1 MPESLEGEIERMYR
15 VSDLMVT
22 AHSTLR
28 DRYIFRARVTDII
41 LLVGGGLVA
50 AFTFLDPAVA
60 KVVLPSN
67 FPASVLVGLA
77 GIGIFVASLVQMKM
91 DWNGRSALHGR
102 AAESYLSVKHELG
115 RIKCFSAEDCKQME
129 AAFASTRDHYE
140 AIGGTTISV
149 PERLFPKLK
158 QAYRLKVEISKALD
172 ARPGASILLLRFKI
186 WWRDNVRGG
195 GPHGPSS

>member
-1 MPESLEGEIERMYR
+1 MYR

-28 DRYIFRARVTDII
+28 DRYLFRARVTDIV
-41 LLVGGGLVA
+41 LLVGGALVA
-50 AFTFLDPAVA
+50 AFTFLDPAVP

-102 AAESYLSVKHELG
+102 AAESYLSVKHDLG
-115 RIKCFSAEDCKQME
+115 RIKCLSADECEKVGE
-129 AAFASTRDHYE
+129 AFASIRDHYE
-140 AIGGTTISV
+140 AIGGSTISV
-149 PERLFPKLK
+149 PERLFPRLK
-158 QAYRLKVEISKALD
+158 QIYRLKVDISKALD
-172 ARPGASILLLRFKI
+172 ARPAASILLLRFKF

-195 GPHGPSS
+195 PDGPSS